1 MFDVFTAIATAL
13 PAVTSFL
20 TKEEKPATKTES
32 ALGFLSKGADAFIKS
47 QGIKDKK
54 TGVVRPFSAAPDLR
68 PRSVGELTRTYISP
82 AQGAASA
89 GVSQGL
95 SGYNNPDI
103 RTALANLQN
112 ARNDQVRALFS
123 EYSVAPNVAQGR
135 RTASLERPE
144 LT

>member
-13 PAVTSFL
+13 PVVTSFL
-20 TKEEKPATKTES
+20 TKEEKPQTKTES
-32 ALGFLSKGADAFIKS
+32 ALGFLSAGAKAFVKS
-47 QGIKDKK
+47 QGINNDD
-54 TGVVRPFSAAPDLR
+54 GVYRPFGAAPDAR
-68 PRSVGELTRTYISP
+68 PRSVGELTRTYVSP

-89 GVSQGL
+89 GISQGL

-123 EYSVAPNVAQGR
+123 EYSVAPTVAQGR

>member
-1 MFDVFTAIATAL
+1 MFDVFTAIASAL
-13 PAVTSFL
+13 PTVTSFL

-32 ALGFLSKGADAFIKS
+32 ALGFLSSGAQAFVKS
-47 QGIKDKK
+47 QGVKDKE
-54 TGVVRPFSAAPDLR
+54 GAFRPFSAAPDLR
-68 PRSVGELTRTYISP
+68 PRSVGELTRTYVSP

-89 GVSQGL
+89 GTSSGL
-95 SGYNNPDI
+95 STYNNPDI
-103 RTALANLQN
+103 RSALVNLQN

-123 EYSVAPNVAQGR
+123 EFSVAPTVAQGR

>member
-20 TKEEKPATKTES
+20 TKEEKPQTKTES
-32 ALGFLSKGADAFIKS
+32 ALGFLSAGAQAFVKS
-47 QGIKDKK
+47 QGIEDKS
-54 TGVVRPFSAAPDLR
+54 GAFRPFSAAPDLR
-68 PRSVGELTRTYISP
+68 PRSVGELTRTYVSP

>member
-13 PAVTSFL
+13 PVVTSFL
-20 TKEEKPATKTES
+20 TKEEKPQTKTES
-32 ALGFLSKGADAFIKS
+32 ALGFLSAGANAFVKS
-47 QGIKDKK
+47 QGQDKS
-54 TGVVRPFSAAPDLR
+54 GAFRPFSAAPDLR
-68 PRSVGELTRTYISP
+68 PRSVGELTRTYVSP

-123 EYSVAPNVAQGR
+123 EYAVAPNVAQGR